1 MAWVEIKDT
10 EPLSLGDRIK
20 LVFRSPGNTLLRA
33 AQIML
38 IEKRLEQ
45 KFDGFDVVYWEYA
58 GPEIAVELRITEPEK
73 PERYTAGIVTP
84 AVIIT
89 ALLTVVG
96 PITFYLTTTGIFKQ
110 IESSPT
116 TQTAIKGGA
125 AAAVAAALV
134 VLGII
139 AKR

>member
-10 EPLSLGDRIK
+10 EPLSPGDRIK

-45 KFDGFDVVYWEYA
+45 KFDGFEVVYWEYA
-58 GPEIAVELRITEPEK
+58 GPEIAVELRITEPEG
-73 PERYTAGIVTP
+73 PDRVYAGIITP
-84 AVIIT
+84 AFIT
-89 ALLTVVG
+89 AALLRVIG
-96 PITFYLTTTGIFKQ
+96 PIAFYLATTGIFKQ
-110 IESSPT
+110 IESSPAT
-116 TQTAIKGGA
+116 RAAIKGGA
-125 AAAVAAALV
+125 AAAVATALIM
-134 VLGII
+134 LGII